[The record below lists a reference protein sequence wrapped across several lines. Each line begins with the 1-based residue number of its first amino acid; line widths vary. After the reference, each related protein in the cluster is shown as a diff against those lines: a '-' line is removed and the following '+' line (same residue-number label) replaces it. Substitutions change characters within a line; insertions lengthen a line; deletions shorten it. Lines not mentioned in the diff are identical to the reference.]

1 MKCPVCKD
9 VNLQIN
15 TREWV
20 EIDYCPECRWVWLDR
35 WELDKLIERSN
46 SFSSVER
53 KSRDGDKNS
62 NYEKEYERNNFE
74 NDRDRNNY
82 WDRKPHKKK
91 ESMWW
96 ELFDF

>member
-9 VNLQIN
+9 VSLQIN

-20 EIDYCPECRWVWLDR
+20 EIDFCPECRWVWLDR
-35 WELDKLIERSN
+35 WELDKLIERS
-46 SFSSVER
+46 SSYSSVER
-53 KSRDGDKNS
+53 QS
-62 NYEKEYERNNFE
+62 NDRNN
-74 NDRDRNNY
+74 NSDYDRERNNY

-91 ESMWW
+91 ESIWW